1 MAWSSDLKTSLKT
14 LNQEAE
20 GNGGMCPKTM
30 TGINILH
37 GFYHEVSA
45 PELIIST
52 LNTTDS

>member
-1 MAWSSDLKTSLKT
+1 MAWSSDLKTTLKT
-14 LNQEAE
+14 LSQEAV
-20 GNGGMCPKTM
+20 GNGVCFKDNDGNKYSF
-30 TGINILH
+30 H